1 MSLRKFRNFHQNP
14 IWHIGSIKKIPPPQP
29 RKWLSLFHFVVHI
42 ALFYSID
49 NFMSLWDVLNIYV
62 QGIHK
67 ESFRKLP
74 LNLCK
79 TKSQGNIWVLN
90 IIEILLAISSIFEST
105 SKYLI
110 IAKVLK
116 IQEYD
121 YLGYSSEIIL
131 FSLNLKFCFQ

>member
-1 MSLRKFRNFHQNP
+1 MSLRKFTNFHQNP
-14 IWHIGSIKKIPPPQP
+14 TWHIGSIKKTPPSCTNG
-29 RKWLSLFHFVVHI
+29 WAFFILLYILLF
-42 ALFYSID
+42 FYSID